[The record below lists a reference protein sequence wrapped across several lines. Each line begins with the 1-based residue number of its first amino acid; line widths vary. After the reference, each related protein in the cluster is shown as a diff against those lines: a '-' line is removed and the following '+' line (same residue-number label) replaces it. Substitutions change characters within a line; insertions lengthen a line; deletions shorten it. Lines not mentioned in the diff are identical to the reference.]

1 MPGGLC
7 NVILA
12 FAETGE
18 LEVLVAPQVIA
29 EVDANLTSD
38 HQRRRLGRWREFWV
52 VCSQPASEHVDSEA
66 AQFLALMGHVADVPI
81 AIAIRHSVV
90 RPDFFVTSNHR
101 HRKPSKLNHPIG
113 ARIMTP
119 SDFITAMGYPR
130 PRRSSGH
137 ASGQSAPEE
146 P

>member
-1 MPGGLC
+1 MVARVIAALDACVFIEAARVPGGLC

-52 VCSQPASEHVDSEA
+52 VCSQPASEHVDSET
-66 AQFLALMGHVADVPI
+66 AQFLTLMGHAADVPI
-81 AIAIRHSVV
+81 AGQFDS
-90 RPDFFVTSNHR
+90 
-101 HRKPSKLNHPIG
+101 
-113 ARIMTP
+113 
-119 SDFITAMGYPR
+119 PR
-130 PRRSSGH
+130 
-137 ASGQSAPEE
+137 
-146 P
+146 